1 MTTEA
6 ASWTRPEDLEPW
18 ADNPRDNQEAIA
30 EVAKSIR
37 RFGFGAPIVANSRD
51 KMIIAG
57 HTRLEAAKR
66 LGLDQVPV
74 RWMDLDP
81 VDAKALA
88 LADNKVGE
96 FATWDK
102 EGLAAVMADINAID
116 DSLLANTGFNPQEL
130 EELLTSLETFE
141 DVEDPGTGE
150 PPAEPVSQV
159 GEMYE
164 LGPHRLICGDSTEKE
179 TFDRLLGGELVG
191 GVWTD
196 PPYGVAKVGGNTAF
210 SAESRLD
217 SGCLTVANDNL
228 SGTELTEF
236 LTKSLT
242 NTLDSSKPGAPWYVA
257 APSRP
262 PMLSF
267 ARVLFDMDVWRH
279 SLVWVKNSLVMGQSD
294 YHYKH
299 EVLFYGW
306 TPGGAHPWV
315 GSRAHSSVIE
325 VDKPKRNK
333 EHPTMK
339 PVELIE
345 YCLANHFNGKA
356 LIFDPFGG
364 SGSTLIACARLG
376 LQARLIELSP
386 AYCDVIRKRW
396 TKWAVDAGQDPGSG
410 ALYDG

>member
-6 ASWTRPEDLEPW
+6 ASWARPEDLEPW

-96 FATWDK
+96 FAAWDK

-116 DSLLANTGFNPQEL
+116 DSLLADTGFNPQEL

-141 DVEDPGTGE
+141 DVEDPGIGE

-179 TFDRLLGGELVG
+179 TFDRLLGGELLDALI
-191 GVWTD
+191 TD
-196 PPYGVAKVGGNTAF
+196 PPYGVSYAAKNKHLNNIDGGSRNETEIEND
-210 SAESRLD
+210 SLAEGDIKELWLKCF
-217 SGCLTVANDNL
+217 SGCFRAVKPGGCYYITGPQMNGLSMVMMSALSDAGWLLKHVLVWLKNNHVL
-228 SGTELTEF
+228 SGC
-236 LTKSLT
+236 
-242 NTLDSSKPGAPWYVA
+242 
-257 APSRP
+257 
-262 PMLSF
+262 
-267 ARVLFDMDVWRH
+267 
-279 SLVWVKNSLVMGQSD
+279 D
-294 YHYKH
+294 YNYK
-299 EVLFYGW
+299 
-306 TPGGAHPWV
+306 
-315 GSRAHSSVIE
+315 
-325 VDKPKRNK
+325 
-333 EHPTMK
+333 
-339 PVELIE
+339 
-345 YCLANHFNGKA
+345 
-356 LIFDPFGG
+356 
-364 SGSTLIACARLG
+364 
-376 LQARLIELSP
+376 
-386 AYCDVIRKRW
+386 
-396 TKWAVDAGQDPGSG
+396 
-410 ALYDG
+410 

>member
-96 FATWDK
+96 FATWNK

-116 DSLLANTGFNPQEL
+116 DSLLADTGFNPQEL

-164 LGPHRLICGDSTEKE
+164 LGPHRLICGDCTD
-179 TFDRLLGGELVG
+179 FDIAARVLNNNVPD
-191 GVWTD
+191 VVYTD
-196 PPYGVAKVGGNTAF
+196 PPYGMNLDPNYKDMHSKAMYTENRFEPVIGDNNAF
-210 SAESRLD
+210 SMAKTSALWSAKEEFWWGADYYRASLPDGGSWVVWDKRANNKEMNLD
-217 SGCLTVANDNL
+217 LCLGGSFELCWSKKTHKRDIARILWCGHHGMSED
-228 SGTELTEF
+228 GT
-236 LTKSLT
+236 K
-242 NTLDSSKPGAPWYVA
+242 
-257 APSRP
+257 
-262 PMLSF
+262 
-267 ARVLFDMDVWRH
+267 
-279 SLVWVKNSLVMGQSD
+279 
-294 YHYKH
+294 
-299 EVLFYGW
+299 
-306 TPGGAHPWV
+306 
-315 GSRAHSSVIE
+315 
-325 VDKPKRNK
+325 KR
-333 EHPTMK
+333 EHPTQN
-339 PVELIE
+339 PVT
-345 YCLANHFNGKA
+345 LARWF
-356 LIFDPFGG
+356 FDRWAPEKCVVADPYLG
-364 SGSTLIACARLG
+364 SGSTLIAAAQTGRVCYGA
-376 LQARLIELSP
+376 ELSP